1 MVHSS
6 AKHHTIAALILLGVV
21 ATVCVSLGNW
31 QLRRAAQRDTIKQ
44 AIESGRKHPPLQLSA
59 HTPQKELINWRP
71 AVVSGTWLDRFT
83 VLLENRNFKGM
94 SGFWVATPLQIEPGT
109 AVLVLRGW
117 VARPL
122 SPGDTLPS
130 IAAPKGGVA
139 VEGELLNRVPRLFE
153 LWSFGKQTEGRLPP
167 KLPTATL
174 AAPKVQ
180 NLDLADYA
188 KASGLT
194 LLPSILEQTSD
205 GHDQLG
211 REWPQPSIDADT
223 NRGYALQWFSFAAV
237 AAIAWLAIAWRAL
250 SRRKKPL

>member
-1 MVHSS
+1 MAHSS
-6 AKHHTIAALILLGVV
+6 AKHHTIAALVLLGVV
-21 ATVCVSLGNW
+21 AAVCVSLGNW
-31 QLRRAAQRDTIKQ
+31 QLRRAAQRDTIKL
-44 AIESGRKHPPLQLSA
+44 AIEDGRSHPPLQLNA
-59 HTPQKELINWRP
+59 HTPHKELINWRP
-71 AVVSGTWLDRFT
+71 AVVSGTWLDKFT

-94 SGFWVATPLQIEPGT
+94 PGFWVATPLLIAPDT

-122 SPGDTLPS
+122 PPADMQPS
-130 IAAPKGGVA
+130 IPAPKSGVA
-139 VEGELLNRVPRLFE
+139 IEGELLNRVPRLFE
-153 LWSFGKQTEGRLPP
+153 LWSFGKRTEGQLPA
-167 KLPTATL
+167 KLPTANL
-174 AAPKVQ
+174 VAPKVQ

-205 GHDQLG
+205 DHDQLG

-237 AAIAWLAIAWRAL
+237 AAIAWLA
-250 SRRKKPL
+250 